1 MLVTFAAVALIAFGG
16 SESAGALPRHKK
28 GQIRTSLYGGG
39 FGSKKKA
46 INLLCR
52 NFRALSRR
60 YDTSQ
65 KRGTDYASMITNA
78 RRSIIYIVA

>member
-39 FGSKKKA
+39 FGSKKQA
-46 INLLCR
+46 MNLLCK
-52 NFRALSRR
+52 NFRA
-60 YDTSQ
+60 DTIRHEKGERIMRQ
-65 KRGTDYASMITNA
+65 
-78 RRSIIYIVA
+78 